1 MQTRTLPV
9 LLFGEFPAVKSLFL
23 PFELFFFFPPAFYL
37 LVFHEK
43 LVESAGLLLVG
54 IRFLQLI
61 LALNGEDVSQLR
73 HFP

>member
-23 PFELFFFFPPAFYL
+23 PFEFVFFSPLLFIF
-37 LVFHEK
+37 VFHEK